1 MSESCGGLR
10 EDYTVTL
17 PQPTALGHLTTP
29 QALIALNDGVIM
41 IIIIIFNSFE
51 YMFKF
56 FKFIY
61 SVFMMTPYI
70 MPRIIFLGQVKE

>member
-1 MSESCGGLR
+1 LGDLPSFRDMSESCGGLR

-41 IIIIIFNSFE
+41 IIIIILTVLSTCLNFLSL
-51 YMFKF
+51 
-56 FKFIY
+56 FIQ
-61 SVFMMTPYI
+61 S
-70 MPRIIFLGQVKE
+70 L